1 VSVAGEARTAGA
13 RAWLRSH
20 WQRLAV
26 LAAVV
31 GPGIIT
37 ANVDNDAGGITTYS
51 LAGAIY
57 GYRLLWTIIPVALA
71 LYVVQEMSS
80 RLGVV
85 TGKGLS
91 DLIREQFGVKAT
103 VYLMLALL
111 VTNLGNTM
119 AEFAGLAS
127 ALEIVGVPRWVSVP
141 LGAAF
146 VWWLVTWGT
155 HRAVEKVF
163 LLASAFYVSYVISG
177 VLAKP
182 DWGAVLSATV
192 TPSFTASLP
201 FVVMVVGII
210 GTTIAPWMQFYQQA
224 AVVEK
229 GISTRNLRESRID
242 VAVGTT
248 MAVVVVW
255 FIVVACGA
263 TMHKAGIP
271 IHDARDAAHALV
283 PLAGRYA
290 GLLFGFGLFNA
301 SLFAAAIL
309 PLSTAYSVCEGMG
322 WERGID
328 NHPREAPWFY
338 AIYTALI
345 VLGAGFILIPGVPL
359 LKVLYLSQVAN
370 GVVLPAVLVFM
381 LLLANRRDLLGQH
394 VNSKGFNLVAW
405 VLVIS
410 LSVMTVFLTV
420 AGLLGIG

>member
-1 VSVAGEARTAGA
+1 MSG
-13 RAWLRSH
+13 WLSGRYR
-20 WQRLAV
+20 RLAL

-51 LAGAIY
+51 LAGAQY
-57 GYRLLWTIIPVALA
+57 GYTLLWTVIPVALA

-91 DLIREQFGVKAT
+91 DLVREEFGVKAT
-103 VYLMLALL
+103 VYLMLVLFA
-111 VTNLGNTM
+111 VNLGNEM
-119 AEFAGLAS
+119 AEFAGIAT

-141 LGAAF
+141 LAAGF

-155 HRAVEKVF
+155 YRIVEKAF
-163 LLASAFYVSYVISG
+163 LVASGFYVTYVISG
-177 VLAKP
+177 ILAKP
-182 DWGAVLSATV
+182 DWVEVTRSTVL
-192 TPSFTASLP
+192 PSMTLQLP
-201 FVVMVVGII
+201 MVLMVIGIV

-229 GISTRNLRESRID
+229 GISTRHLREARID
-242 VAVGTT
+242 VLVGTV

-255 FIVVACGA
+255 FIIVACGA
-263 TMHKAGIP
+263 TLHRAGIP
-271 IHDARDAAHALV
+271 IENAADAAQALV

-301 SLFAAAIL
+301 SLFASAIL

-328 NHPREAPWFY
+328 KRLREAPWFY
-338 AIYTALI
+338 GIYTALI
-345 VLGAGFILIPGVPL
+345 VVGAASILLPGVPL
-359 LKVLYLSQVAN
+359 LQVLYFSQVAN
-370 GVVLPAVLVFM
+370 GLLLPVVLVFM
-381 LLLANRRDLLGQH
+381 LVLANRRDLLGEH
-394 VNSKGFNLVAW
+394 VNSGVFNAVA
-405 VLVIS
+405 VTLFVTLIALS
-410 LSVMTVFLTV
+410 LFL
-420 AGLLGIG
+420 AGATLLGLGG

>member
-1 VSVAGEARTAGA
+1 MSG
-13 RAWLRSH
+13 WLSGRYR
-20 WQRLAV
+20 RLAL

-51 LAGAIY
+51 LAGAQY
-57 GYRLLWTIIPVALA
+57 GYTLLWTVIPVALA

-91 DLIREQFGVKAT
+91 DLVREEFGVKAT
-103 VYLMLALL
+103 VYLMLVLFA
-111 VTNLGNTM
+111 VNLGNEM
-119 AEFAGLAS
+119 AEFAGIAT

-141 LGAAF
+141 LAAGF

-155 HRAVEKVF
+155 YRIVEKAF
-163 LLASAFYVSYVISG
+163 LVASGFYVTYVISG
-177 VLAKP
+177 ILAKP
-182 DWGAVLSATV
+182 DWVEVTRSTVL
-192 TPSFTASLP
+192 PSMTLQLP
-201 FVVMVVGII
+201 MVLMVIGIV

-229 GISTRNLRESRID
+229 GISTRHLREARID
-242 VAVGTT
+242 VLVGTV

-255 FIVVACGA
+255 FIIVACGA
-263 TMHKAGIP
+263 TLHRAGIP
-271 IHDARDAAHALV
+271 IENAADAAQALV

-301 SLFAAAIL
+301 SLFASAIL

-328 NHPREAPWFY
+328 KRLREAPWFY
-338 AIYTALI
+338 GIYTALI
-345 VLGAGFILIPGVPL
+345 VVGAAAILLPGVPL
-359 LKVLYLSQVAN
+359 LKVLYFSQVAN
-370 GVVLPAVLVFM
+370 GLLLPVVLVFM
-381 LLLANRRDLLGQH
+381 LVLANRRDLLGEH
-394 VNSKGFNLVAW
+394 VNSGVFNAVA
-405 VLVIS
+405 VTLFVTLIALS
-410 LSVMTVFLTV
+410 LFL
-420 AGLLGIG
+420 AGATLLGLGA

>member
-1 VSVAGEARTAGA
+1 VS
-13 RAWLRSH
+13 WLANRYR
-20 WQRLAV
+20 RLAL

-51 LAGAIY
+51 LAGAQY
-57 GYRLLWTIIPVALA
+57 GYTLLWTVIPVALA

-91 DLIREQFGVKAT
+91 DLVREEFGVKAT
-103 VYLMLALL
+103 VYLMLVLFA
-111 VTNLGNTM
+111 VNLGNEM
-119 AEFAGLAS
+119 AEFAGIAT
-127 ALEIVGVPRWVSVP
+127 ALEIIGVPRWVSVP
-141 LGAAF
+141 LAAGF

-155 HRAVEKVF
+155 YRIVEKAF
-163 LLASAFYVSYVISG
+163 LVASGFYVTYVISG

-182 DWGAVLSATV
+182 DWVEVTRSTVLPTM
-192 TPSFTASLP
+192 TMQLP
-201 FVVMVVGII
+201 MVLMVIGIV

-229 GISTRNLRESRID
+229 GVSTRHLREARID
-242 VAVGTT
+242 VLVGTV

-255 FIVVACGA
+255 FIIVACGA
-263 TMHKAGIP
+263 TLHRAGIP
-271 IHDARDAAHALV
+271 IDNAADAAQALV

-301 SLFAAAIL
+301 SLFASAIL

-328 NHPREAPWFY
+328 KRLREAPWFY
-338 AIYTALI
+338 GIYTALI
-345 VLGAGFILIPGVPL
+345 VVGAAAILLPGVPL
-359 LKVLYLSQVAN
+359 LKVLYFSQVAN
-370 GVVLPAVLVFM
+370 GLLLPVVLVFM
-381 LLLANRRDLLGQH
+381 LVLANRRDLLGEH
-394 VNSKGFNLVAW
+394 VNSGVFNAVA
-405 VLVIS
+405 VTLFVTLIALS
-410 LSVMTVFLTV
+410 LFL
-420 AGLLGIG
+420 AGATLLGLGA

>member
-1 VSVAGEARTAGA
+1 MS
-13 RAWLRSH
+13 WLANRYR
-20 WQRLAV
+20 RLAL

-51 LAGAIY
+51 LAGAQY
-57 GYRLLWTIIPVALA
+57 GYTLLWTVIPVALA

-91 DLIREQFGVKAT
+91 DLVREEFGVKAT
-103 VYLMLALL
+103 VYLMLVLFA
-111 VTNLGNTM
+111 VNLGNEM
-119 AEFAGLAS
+119 AEFAGIAT
-127 ALEIVGVPRWVSVP
+127 ALEIIGVPRWVSVP
-141 LGAAF
+141 LAAGF

-155 HRAVEKVF
+155 YRIVEKAF
-163 LLASAFYVSYVISG
+163 LVASGFYVTYVISG

-182 DWGAVLSATV
+182 DWVEVTRSTVLPTM
-192 TPSFTASLP
+192 TMQLP
-201 FVVMVVGII
+201 MVLMVIGIV

-229 GISTRNLRESRID
+229 GVSTRHLREARID
-242 VAVGTT
+242 VLVGTV

-255 FIVVACGA
+255 FIIVACGA
-263 TMHKAGIP
+263 TLHRAGIP
-271 IHDARDAAHALV
+271 IENAADAAQALV

-301 SLFAAAIL
+301 SLFASAIL

-328 NHPREAPWFY
+328 KRLREAPWFY
-338 AIYTALI
+338 GIYTALI
-345 VLGAGFILIPGVPL
+345 VVGAASILLPGVPL
-359 LKVLYLSQVAN
+359 LQVLYFSQVAN
-370 GVVLPAVLVFM
+370 GLLLPVVLVFM
-381 LLLANRRDLLGQH
+381 LVLANRRDLLGEH
-394 VNSKGFNLVAW
+394 VNSGVFNAVA
-405 VLVIS
+405 VTLFVTLIALS
-410 LSVMTVFLTV
+410 LFL
-420 AGLLGIG
+420 AGATLLGLGG

>member
-1 VSVAGEARTAGA
+1 VSG
-13 RAWLRSH
+13 WLSGRYR
-20 WQRLAV
+20 RLAL

-51 LAGAIY
+51 LAGAQY
-57 GYRLLWTIIPVALA
+57 GYTLLWTVIPVALA

-91 DLIREQFGVKAT
+91 DLVREEFGVKAT
-103 VYLMLALL
+103 VYLMLVLFA
-111 VTNLGNTM
+111 VNLGNEM
-119 AEFAGLAS
+119 AEFAGIAT

-141 LGAAF
+141 LAAGF

-155 HRAVEKVF
+155 YRIVEKAF
-163 LLASAFYVSYVISG
+163 LVASGFYVTYVISG
-177 VLAKP
+177 ILAKP
-182 DWGAVLSATV
+182 DWVEVTRSTVL
-192 TPSFTASLP
+192 PSMTLQLP
-201 FVVMVVGII
+201 MVLMVIGIV

-229 GISTRNLRESRID
+229 GISTRHLREARID
-242 VAVGTT
+242 VLVGTV

-255 FIVVACGA
+255 FIIVACGA
-263 TMHKAGIP
+263 TLHRAGIP
-271 IHDARDAAHALV
+271 IENAADAAQALV

-301 SLFAAAIL
+301 SLFASAIL

-328 NHPREAPWFY
+328 KRLREAPWFY
-338 AIYTALI
+338 GIYTALI
-345 VLGAGFILIPGVPL
+345 VVGAASILLPGVPL
-359 LKVLYLSQVAN
+359 LQVLYFSQVAN
-370 GVVLPAVLVFM
+370 GLLLPVVLVFM
-381 LLLANRRDLLGQH
+381 LVLANRRDLLGEH
-394 VNSKGFNLVAW
+394 VNSGVFNAVA
-405 VLVIS
+405 VTLFVTLIALS
-410 LSVMTVFLTV
+410 LFL
-420 AGLLGIG
+420 AGATLLGLGG